1 MRICLIAA
9 GLTAHN
15 RHLQPW
21 RYLLATA
28 HALSQQGHVLLL
40 ISDRRS
46 AEPDGGTLDGLP
58 LQVCAGVRWM
68 DGDARRL
75 ARSLRAEAVLW
86 HLGRTSFLHAANNGR
101 RRKKS
106 APPTIGLFTSPLYR
120 PHELFRCGVGALCRD
135 LHLSAAH
142 LLGLLVRG
150 RTIARALGEGR
161 LQGLVVE
168 CEHTRVRL
176 VGCGTMPDRVHVIR
190 PAIDPLWL
198 RTQLS
203 ADERRAVRCELG
215 YRDDDLVV
223 GTFGPVAPLRGLPD
237 LLAALAL
244 ARGRCPRLRLLAFCR
259 WRPGERRT
267 ASRALARQMVRLGAG
282 EWAQVVGGW
291 TPPAV
296 LARCLAACDLVALP
310 FRLVPSDVPLSVLE
324 AMALGRPVIV
334 TSTGCLPELVPRGTG
349 LVVPPAQASALA
361 EAVLALARGEGLRA
375 SLGAA
380 ARRHAVRWQHDRG
393 EAQWEALLSTA
404 IEYASSTLP
413 VQTGAARAHRHAC

>member
-75 ARSLRAEAVLW
+75 ARSLRAEVVLW

-120 PHELFRCGVGALCRD
+120 PHELLRCGVEALCRD

-150 RTIARALGEGR
+150 RTIARALDEGR

-168 CEHTRVRL
+168 CEHTRARL

-203 ADERRAVRCELG
+203 TDERRAVRCELG

-259 WRPGERRT
+259 RRPGERRT

-296 LARCLAACDLVALP
+296 LARRLAACDLVALP